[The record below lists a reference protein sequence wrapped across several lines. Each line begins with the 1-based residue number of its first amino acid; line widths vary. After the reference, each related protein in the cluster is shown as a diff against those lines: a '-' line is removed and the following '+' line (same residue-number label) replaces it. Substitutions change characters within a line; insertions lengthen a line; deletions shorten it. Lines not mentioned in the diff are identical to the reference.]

1 MLYRNIQKF
10 NIINLSF
17 SIIFLLYIPSIDKII
32 FFGGVVMW
40 LLLLISI
47 ITLACIFE
55 RIFFWFDLR
64 NKNYKIPKL
73 ILENY
78 SLNKDELINSLN
90 KKINNPYAQILIDIF
105 NTNFINEKDFEKAL
119 EINLVNQ
126 INKLNKYGNIFNL
139 TIGIAPLLGL
149 LGTILGLMN
158 SFSFIDLG
166 NVGTNSREVTGGI
179 SEALVSTAYGLVI
192 AIFTLVFLSYFNS
205 CRKNEII
212 SLRDFGTRFQIK
224 YFNNLSKSKK
234 I

>member
-1 MLYRNIQKF
+1 MIKLF
-10 NIINLSF
+10 F
-17 SIIFLLYIPSIDKII
+17 S
-32 FFGGVVMW
+32 GGVVMW
-40 LLLLISI
+40 PLLLISI

-78 SLNKDELINSLN
+78 SVNKDELIKFLN

-126 INKLNKYGNIFNL
+126 IYKLNKYGNIFNL

-224 YFNNLSKSKK
+224 YFNNLPKSKK